1 MPADPLVACE
11 SLSVHY
17 IGGDRW
23 VLDDVS
29 FEQLAGRV
37 TAVIGPSG
45 CGKSTLV
52 RACCGLVPHSIPSE
66 YSGSVALRGQEV
78 ADAPADVLAGTVAYV
93 GQNPDA
99 AVVTRSVRSEVEF
112 PLQNLCLGRDEIT
125 ERADAA
131 LAAVG
136 MAGLGGKDPWT
147 LSGGQRQRLAIAVAL
162 AMRTP
167 LLVLDEPTSTI
178 DAEGSQ
184 RFYDLVADLARQ
196 GTAVIVIDHD
206 LDPILPWVDQVLAL
220 DARGRGIALGT
231 PREVFVRHRAALE
244 AVGVWMPRA
253 LRAGAV
259 PTAEGARAGDRASAP
274 CGGGS
279 PRRGT
284 PGEPPASAAGAALT
298 TAEAGIRV
306 PTMEDMVSPG
316 GVAYWRKTDGQWER
330 ADALDAQDPVLAL
343 NGMRVPGRCPRVSAR
358 VGAGELVGVI
368 GVNGAGKSSLLSAL
382 AGLGGFEADEAL
394 IGGRPL
400 RRGRHIAGYVFQ
412 NPEHQFVSS
421 TVSKELAVGGA
432 PPARVEELLEQFHLA
447 GHRGAHPLT
456 LSGGQA
462 RRLSVATMAGAPHAL
477 VVLDE
482 PTYGQDWANTQE
494 LMSFIDALR
503 GRGRCVLMAT
513 HDLELARRHCTAII
527 ALPDPEQGADEV
539 PAVPDRGVGAG
550 PSGQAVPE
558 APALGAAPSGG
569 STRPDQAPAPSGGS
583 TRPDQAPAPAPGA
596 AAPHQRGRRQG
607 GAFAPLNPLTMGLA
621 ALPLM
626 VAVALGGTTRVNL
639 VVMAAAT
646 LGVIASRPPARRLVA
661 TALAPW
667 LTAALLLFTLRYFAT
682 APYRSVELYY
692 VASPASGATTVGA
705 VLALVLLG
713 GAAAPAEAQIRAL
726 TTTLRLPYRLA
737 AAGTAA
743 VSFLRRFSRDFALLR
758 TARALRGVGSGWGP
772 LAPAVRWTA
781 SVVPLM
787 VISVSHAERVA
798 LSMDARAFGAHARR
812 TEMVD
817 ERWRARD
824 WAVVAL
830 ACLAAAV
837 VLYWRYR

>member
-17 IGGDRW
+17 IGGDAW

-66 YSGSVALRGQEV
+66 YSGSVALGGQEV

-184 RFYDLVADLARQ
+184 QFYDLVADLARR

-253 LRAGAV
+253 LRADAV
-259 PTAEGARAGDRASAP
+259 PTVEGARAGDGDRAAASY
-274 CGGGS
+274 GGGS
-279 PRRGT
+279 TCRGAR
-284 PGEPPASAAGAALT
+284 GNPPAGAALT

-306 PTMEDMVSPG
+306 PALGDMVSPG
-316 GVAYWRKTDGQWER
+316 GVAYWRKTDDQWER
-330 ADALDAQDPVLAL
+330 VGALDAQDPVLAL
-343 NGMRVPGRCPRVSAR
+343 SGMRVPGRCPRISAR
-358 VGAGELVGVI
+358 VGAGELVGVV

-382 AGLGGFEADEAL
+382 AGLGAFEADEAL

-421 TVSKELAVGGA
+421 TVAKELAVGGA

-503 GRGRCVLMAT
+503 ERGRCVLMAT

-527 ALPDPEQGADEV
+527 ALPDPGREPGVQAPARASGPAHGAEV
-539 PAVPDRGVGAG
+539 PAAGAV
-550 PSGQAVPE
+550 PSGASISP
-558 APALGAAPSGG
+558 
-569 STRPDQAPAPSGGS
+569 APAPVS
-583 TRPDQAPAPAPGA
+583 TPGA
-596 AAPHQRGRRQG
+596 AAPVQRGNRG
-607 GAFAPLNPLTMGLA
+607 GGVFAPMNPLTMGLA

-646 LGVIASRPPARRLVA
+646 LGVVASRPPARRLVA

-667 LTAALLLFTLRYFAT
+667 LTAALLLFTLRYFVT
-682 APYRSVELYY
+682 SPQRNIELYY

-743 VSFLRRFSRDFALLR
+743 VSFLRRFRRDFALLR

-772 LAPAVRWTA
+772 LAPAARWVA

-787 VISVSHAERVA
+787 VMSVSHAERVA

-837 VLYWRYR
+837 ILYWRYR

>member
-196 GTAVIVIDHD
+196 GTAVVVIDHD

-220 DARGRGIALGT
+220 DARGRGIALGD

-253 LRAGAV
+253 LRADAV
-259 PTAEGARAGDRASAP
+259 PAAEGARAGDRAAAP

-284 PGEPPASAAGAALT
+284 RGEPPASATGAALT

-306 PTMEDMVSPG
+306 PTMEDMTSPG

-330 ADALDAQDPVLAL
+330 TGALDAQDPVLVL
-343 NGMRVPGRCPRVSAR
+343 SGMRVPGRCPRVSAR

-503 GRGRCVLMAT
+503 ERGRCVLMAT
-513 HDLELARRHCTAII
+513 HDLELARCHCTAII

-539 PAVPDRGVGAG
+539 PAVPDRGAGAG

-558 APALGAAPSGG
+558 VPALGAAPSGG
-569 STRPDQAPAPSGGS
+569 STG
-583 TRPDQAPAPAPGA
+583 PAPAPGA

-758 TARALRGVGSGWGP
+758 TARGLRGVGSGWGP

>member
-17 IGGDRW
+17 IGGDAW

-253 LRAGAV
+253 LRADAV
-259 PTAEGARAGDRASAP
+259 PAAEGARAGDRAAAP

-284 PGEPPASAAGAALT
+284 RGEPPASAAGAALT

-306 PTMEDMVSPG
+306 PTMEDMTSPG

-330 ADALDAQDPVLAL
+330 TGALDAQDPVLVL
-343 NGMRVPGRCPRVSAR
+343 SGMRVPGRCPRVSAR

-462 RRLSVATMAGAPHAL
+462 RRLSVATMAGAPHGL
-477 VVLDE
+477 VILDE

-503 GRGRCVLMAT
+503 GRGRCVRMAT
-513 HDLELARRHCTAII
+513 HALELARRHCTAII
-527 ALPDPEQGADEV
+527 ALPDPDRGVGGGPSD
-539 PAVPDRGVGAG
+539 PDRGVGAG

-569 STRPDQAPAPSGGS
+569 STGPVP
-583 TRPDQAPAPAPGA
+583 APAPAPGA

>member
-17 IGGDRW
+17 IGGDAW

-231 PREVFVRHRAALE
+231 PREVFVGHRAALE

-253 LRAGAV
+253 LRADAV
-259 PTAEGARAGDRASAP
+259 PAAEGARAGDRAAAP

-284 PGEPPASAAGAALT
+284 RGEPPASAAGAALT

-306 PTMEDMVSPG
+306 PTMEDMTSPG

-330 ADALDAQDPVLAL
+330 TGALDAQDPVLAL
-343 NGMRVPGRCPRVSAR
+343 SGMRVPGR
-358 VGAGELVGVI
+358 
-368 GVNGAGKSSLLSAL
+368 
-382 AGLGGFEADEAL
+382 
-394 IGGRPL
+394 
-400 RRGRHIAGYVFQ
+400 
-412 NPEHQFVSS
+412 
-421 TVSKELAVGGA
+421 
-432 PPARVEELLEQFHLA
+432 
-447 GHRGAHPLT
+447 
-456 LSGGQA
+456 
-462 RRLSVATMAGAPHAL
+462 
-477 VVLDE
+477 
-482 PTYGQDWANTQE
+482 
-494 LMSFIDALR
+494 
-503 GRGRCVLMAT
+503 
-513 HDLELARRHCTAII
+513 
-527 ALPDPEQGADEV
+527 
-539 PAVPDRGVGAG
+539 
-550 PSGQAVPE
+550 
-558 APALGAAPSGG
+558 
-569 STRPDQAPAPSGGS
+569 
-583 TRPDQAPAPAPGA
+583 
-596 AAPHQRGRRQG
+596 
-607 GAFAPLNPLTMGLA
+607 
-621 ALPLM
+621 
-626 VAVALGGTTRVNL
+626 
-639 VVMAAAT
+639 
-646 LGVIASRPPARRLVA
+646 
-661 TALAPW
+661 
-667 LTAALLLFTLRYFAT
+667 
-682 APYRSVELYY
+682 
-692 VASPASGATTVGA
+692 
-705 VLALVLLG
+705 
-713 GAAAPAEAQIRAL
+713 
-726 TTTLRLPYRLA
+726 
-737 AAGTAA
+737 
-743 VSFLRRFSRDFALLR
+743 
-758 TARALRGVGSGWGP
+758 
-772 LAPAVRWTA
+772 
-781 SVVPLM
+781 
-787 VISVSHAERVA
+787 
-798 LSMDARAFGAHARR
+798 
-812 TEMVD
+812 
-817 ERWRARD
+817 
-824 WAVVAL
+824 
-830 ACLAAAV
+830 
-837 VLYWRYR
+837 

>member
-253 LRAGAV
+253 LRADAV
-259 PTAEGARAGDRASAP
+259 PAAEGARAGDRAAAP

-306 PTMEDMVSPG
+306 PTMEDMTSPG

-330 ADALDAQDPVLAL
+330 TGALDAQDPVLAL
-343 NGMRVPGRCPRVSAR
+343 SGMRVPGRCPRVSAR

-539 PAVPDRGVGAG
+539 PAVPDRGAGAG

-558 APALGAAPSGG
+558 APAL
-569 STRPDQAPAPSGGS
+569 
-583 TRPDQAPAPAPGA
+583 GA

>member
-17 IGGDRW
+17 IGGDAW

-231 PREVFVRHRAALE
+231 PRKVFVRHRAALE

-253 LRAGAV
+253 LRADAV
-259 PTAEGARAGDRASAP
+259 PTAEGARAGDRAAAP

-284 PGEPPASAAGAALT
+284 RGEPPASAAGAALT

-306 PTMEDMVSPG
+306 PTMEDMTSPG

-330 ADALDAQDPVLAL
+330 TGALDAQDPVLAL
-343 NGMRVPGRCPRVSAR
+343 SGMRVPGRCPRVSAR

-462 RRLSVATMAGAPHAL
+462 RRLSVATTAGAPHAL

-539 PAVPDRGVGAG
+539 PSVPDRGADEVPSGPDRGVGAG

-558 APALGAAPSGG
+558 APAL
-569 STRPDQAPAPSGGS
+569 
-583 TRPDQAPAPAPGA
+583 GA

>member
-17 IGGDRW
+17 IGGDAW

-253 LRAGAV
+253 LRADAV

-330 ADALDAQDPVLAL
+330 TGALDAQDPVLVL
-343 NGMRVPGRCPRVSAR
+343 SGMRVPGRCPRVSAR

-539 PAVPDRGVGAG
+539 PAVPDRGVGGGPSDPDRGVGAG

-558 APALGAAPSGG
+558 APAL
-569 STRPDQAPAPSGGS
+569 
-583 TRPDQAPAPAPGA
+583 GA

>member
-17 IGGDRW
+17 IGGDAW

-253 LRAGAV
+253 LRADAV
-259 PTAEGARAGDRASAP
+259 PAAEGARAGDRAAAP

-284 PGEPPASAAGAALT
+284 RGEPPASATGAALT

-306 PTMEDMVSPG
+306 PTMEDMTSPG

-330 ADALDAQDPVLAL
+330 TGALDAQDPVLAL
-343 NGMRVPGRCPRVSAR
+343 SGMRVPGRCPRVSAR

-494 LMSFIDALR
+494 LMSFIGALR

-539 PAVPDRGVGAG
+539 PSVPDRGVGGG

-558 APALGAAPSGG
+558 APA
-569 STRPDQAPAPSGGS
+569 
-583 TRPDQAPAPAPGA
+583 PGA
-596 AAPHQRGRRQG
+596 AARHRHGRRQG

-626 VAVALGGTTRVNL
+626 VAVALGGTTQVNL

-682 APYRSVELYY
+682 SPHKSIELYY
-692 VASPASGATTVGA
+692 IASPASGATTVGA

>member
-17 IGGDRW
+17 IGGDAW

-147 LSGGQRQRLAIAVAL
+147 LSAGQRQRLAIAVAL

-253 LRAGAV
+253 LRADAV
-259 PTAEGARAGDRASAP
+259 PAAEGARAGDRAAAP

-284 PGEPPASAAGAALT
+284 RGEPPASATGAALT

-306 PTMEDMVSPG
+306 PTMEDMTSPG

-330 ADALDAQDPVLAL
+330 TGALDAQDPVLAL
-343 NGMRVPGRCPRVSAR
+343 SGMRVPGRCPRVSAR

-503 GRGRCVLMAT
+503 ERGRCVLMAT

-539 PAVPDRGVGAG
+539 PSVPDRGVGGG

-558 APALGAAPSGG
+558 APA
-569 STRPDQAPAPSGGS
+569 
-583 TRPDQAPAPAPGA
+583 PGA
-596 AAPHQRGRRQG
+596 AARHRHGRRQG

-626 VAVALGGTTRVNL
+626 VAVALGGTTQVNL

-682 APYRSVELYY
+682 SPHKSIELYY
-692 VASPASGATTVGA
+692 IASPASGATTVGA

>member
-17 IGGDRW
+17 IGGDAW

-253 LRAGAV
+253 LRADAV
-259 PTAEGARAGDRASAP
+259 PAAEGARAGDRAAAP

-306 PTMEDMVSPG
+306 PTMEDMTSPG

-330 ADALDAQDPVLAL
+330 TGALDAQDPVLAL
-343 NGMRVPGRCPRVSAR
+343 SGMRVPGRCPRVSAR

-503 GRGRCVLMAT
+503 ERGRCVLMAT

-539 PAVPDRGVGAG
+539 PAVPDRGAGAG

-558 APALGAAPSGG
+558 APAPGAAPSGG
-569 STRPDQAPAPSGGS
+569 STRPDQAPA
-583 TRPDQAPAPAPGA
+583 RAPGA

-607 GAFAPLNPLTMGLA
+607 GAFVPLNPLTMGLA

>member
-1 MPADPLVACE
+1 MPADPLIACE

-17 IGGDRW
+17 IGGDAW

-253 LRAGAV
+253 LRADAV
-259 PTAEGARAGDRASAP
+259 PAAEGARAGDRAAAP

-330 ADALDAQDPVLAL
+330 TGALDAQDPVLVL
-343 NGMRVPGRCPRVSAR
+343 SGMRVPGRCPRVSAR

-432 PPARVEELLEQFHLA
+432 PPARVEELLEQVHLA

-527 ALPDPEQGADEV
+527 ALPDPDRGVGGGPSD
-539 PAVPDRGVGAG
+539 PDRGVGAG

-569 STRPDQAPAPSGGS
+569 STGPASVP
-583 TRPDQAPAPAPGA
+583 APAPAPGA

-626 VAVALGGTTRVNL
+626 VAIALGGTTRVNL

>member
-17 IGGDRW
+17 IGGDAW

-253 LRAGAV
+253 LRADAV
-259 PTAEGARAGDRASAP
+259 PAAEGARAGDRAAAP

-284 PGEPPASAAGAALT
+284 RGEPRASAAGAALT

-306 PTMEDMVSPG
+306 PTMEDMTSPG

-330 ADALDAQDPVLAL
+330 TGALDAQDPVLAL
-343 NGMRVPGRCPRVSAR
+343 SGMRVPGRCPRVSAR

-503 GRGRCVLMAT
+503 ERGRCVLMAT

-527 ALPDPEQGADEV
+527 ALPDPERGAGADPSDPVSPEDPAPCAASPSGSTSPAPV
-539 PAVPDRGVGAG
+539 PAPCAT
-550 PSGQAVPE
+550 A
-558 APALGAAPSGG
+558 
-569 STRPDQAPAPSGGS
+569 PDQCG
-583 TRPDQAPAPAPGA
+583 RP
-596 AAPHQRGRRQG
+596 QG

-812 TEMVD
+812 TELVD

>member
-1 MPADPLVACE
+1 MPADPLVDCE

-17 IGGDRW
+17 IGADTW

-66 YSGSVALRGQEV
+66 YSGSVALDGQEV
-78 ADAPADVLAGTVAYV
+78 ADAPADMLAGAVAYV

-125 ERADAA
+125 ERADGA

-136 MAGLGGKDPWT
+136 MAALGGRDPWT

-184 RFYDLVADLARQ
+184 RFYDLVAGLARQ

-220 DARGRGIALGT
+220 DAKGRGIAVGT

-253 LRAGAV
+253 LRADAV
-259 PTAEGARAGDRASAP
+259 PPAEGGRAGDEDRAAAP
-274 CGGGS
+274 RCGES
-279 PRRGT
+279 PRRST
-284 PGEPPASAAGAALT
+284 RGERSAGASGAAGAALT

-306 PTMEDMVSPG
+306 PTLGDMVSPG
-316 GVAYWRKTDGQWER
+316 GVAYWRKNDGQWER
-330 ADALDAQDPVLAL
+330 VGALDAQDPVLAL
-343 NGMRVPGRCPRVSAR
+343 SGMRVPGRCPRISAR
-358 VGAGELVGVI
+358 VGAGELVGVV

-382 AGLGGFEADEAL
+382 AGLGAFEADEAL

-432 PPARVEELLEQFHLA
+432 PPSRVDELLEQFHLV

-462 RRLSVATMAGAPHAL
+462 RRLSVATMAGAPHGL
-477 VVLDE
+477 VILDE

-494 LMSFIDALR
+494 LMSFIDVLR
-503 GRGRCVLMAT
+503 ERGRCVLMAT

-527 ALPDPEQGADEV
+527 ALPDPE
-539 PAVPDRGVGAG
+539 RGAG
-550 PSGQAVPE
+550 AGSMDPERGASTESSDPVSPE
-558 APALGAAPSGG
+558 A
-569 STRPDQAPAPSGGS
+569 R
-583 TRPDQAPAPAPGA
+583 APGA
-596 AAPHQRGRRQG
+596 ASPSGSTSPAPGTPAPDLRGRRQG

-646 LGVIASRPPARRLVA
+646 LGVVASRPPARRLVA

-682 APYRSVELYY
+682 SPQRNIELYY

-772 LAPAVRWTA
+772 LAPAVRWVA

-798 LSMDARAFGAHARR
+798 LSMDARAFGAHAGR

-830 ACLAAAV
+830 ALLAAAV
-837 VLYWRYR
+837 VLYRRYR

>member
-17 IGGDRW
+17 IGGDAW

-253 LRAGAV
+253 LRADAV
-259 PTAEGARAGDRASAP
+259 PTAEGARAGDRAAAP

-284 PGEPPASAAGAALT
+284 RGELPASAAGAALT

-503 GRGRCVLMAT
+503 ERGRCVLMAT

-539 PAVPDRGVGAG
+539 PAVPDRGAGAG

-569 STRPDQAPAPSGGS
+569 STGPASVP
-583 TRPDQAPAPAPGA
+583 APAPAPGA

>member
-17 IGGDRW
+17 IGGDAW

-253 LRAGAV
+253 LRADAV
-259 PTAEGARAGDRASAP
+259 PAAEGARAGDRAAAP

-306 PTMEDMVSPG
+306 PTMEDMTSPG

-330 ADALDAQDPVLAL
+330 TGALDAQDPVLAL
-343 NGMRVPGRCPRVSAR
+343 SGMRVPGRCPRVSAR

-447 GHRGAHPLT
+447 GHRDAHPLT

-503 GRGRCVLMAT
+503 ERGRCVLMAT

-539 PAVPDRGVGAG
+539 PAVPDRGAGAG

-558 APALGAAPSGG
+558 APAPGAAPSGG
-569 STRPDQAPAPSGGS
+569 STRPAPV
-583 TRPDQAPAPAPGA
+583 PAPAPGA

-626 VAVALGGTTRVNL
+626 VSVALGGTTRVNL

>member
-17 IGGDRW
+17 IGGDAW

-131 LAAVG
+131 LAEVG

-253 LRAGAV
+253 LRADAV
-259 PTAEGARAGDRASAP
+259 PAAEGARAGDRAAAP

-306 PTMEDMVSPG
+306 PTMEDMTSPG

-330 ADALDAQDPVLAL
+330 TGALDAQDPVLAL
-343 NGMRVPGRCPRVSAR
+343 SGMRVPGRCPRVSAR

-503 GRGRCVLMAT
+503 ERGRCVLMAT

-539 PAVPDRGVGAG
+539 PSVPDRGAGAG

-558 APALGAAPSGG
+558 APAPGAALSGG
-569 STRPDQAPAPSGGS
+569 STRPDQAPA
-583 TRPDQAPAPAPGA
+583 RAPGA

-646 LGVIASRPPARRLVA
+646 LGVITSRPPARRLVA

>member
-1 MPADPLVACE
+1 M
-11 SLSVHY
+11 
-17 IGGDRW
+17 
-23 VLDDVS
+23 
-29 FEQLAGRV
+29 
-37 TAVIGPSG
+37 
-45 CGKSTLV
+45 
-52 RACCGLVPHSIPSE
+52 
-66 YSGSVALRGQEV
+66 
-78 ADAPADVLAGTVAYV
+78 
-93 GQNPDA
+93 
-99 AVVTRSVRSEVEF
+99 
-112 PLQNLCLGRDEIT
+112 
-125 ERADAA
+125 
-131 LAAVG
+131 
-136 MAGLGGKDPWT
+136 
-147 LSGGQRQRLAIAVAL
+147 
-162 AMRTP
+162 
-167 LLVLDEPTSTI
+167 
-178 DAEGSQ
+178 
-184 RFYDLVADLARQ
+184 ADLARQ

-253 LRAGAV
+253 LRADAV
-259 PTAEGARAGDRASAP
+259 PAAEGARAGDRAAAP

-284 PGEPPASAAGAALT
+284 RGEPPASAAGAALT

-306 PTMEDMVSPG
+306 PTMEDMTSPG

-330 ADALDAQDPVLAL
+330 TGALDVQDPVLAL
-343 NGMRVPGRCPRVSAR
+343 SGMQVPGRCPRVSAR

-539 PAVPDRGVGAG
+539 PAVPDRGAGAG

-569 STRPDQAPAPSGGS
+569 STGPVPAPA
-583 TRPDQAPAPAPGA
+583 RAPGA
-596 AAPHQRGRRQG
+596 AAPHRRGRGQG

-798 LSMDARAFGAHARR
+798 LSMDARAFGAYARR

>member
-17 IGGDRW
+17 IGGDAW

-253 LRAGAV
+253 LRADAV
-259 PTAEGARAGDRASAP
+259 PAAEGARAGDRAAAP

-284 PGEPPASAAGAALT
+284 RGEPPASAAGAALT

-306 PTMEDMVSPG
+306 PTMEDMTSPG

-330 ADALDAQDPVLAL
+330 TGALDAQDPVLVL
-343 NGMRVPGRCPRVSAR
+343 SGMRVPGRCPRVSAR

-421 TVSKELAVGGA
+421 TVAKELAVGGA

-527 ALPDPEQGADEV
+527 ALPDP
-539 PAVPDRGVGAG
+539 DRGVGAG

-569 STRPDQAPAPSGGS
+569 STGPASVP
-583 TRPDQAPAPAPGA
+583 APAPAPGA

>member
-17 IGGDRW
+17 IGGDAW

-206 LDPILPWVDQVLAL
+206 LDPILPWVDQVLTL

-253 LRAGAV
+253 LRADAV
-259 PTAEGARAGDRASAP
+259 PAAEGARAGDRAAAP

-284 PGEPPASAAGAALT
+284 PGEPPASAAGTALT

-306 PTMEDMVSPG
+306 PTMEDMTSPG

-330 ADALDAQDPVLAL
+330 TGALDAQDPVLAL
-343 NGMRVPGRCPRVSAR
+343 SGMRVPGRCPRVSAR

-503 GRGRCVLMAT
+503 ERGRCVLMAT

-539 PAVPDRGVGAG
+539 PAVPDRGAGAG

-558 APALGAAPSGG
+558 PPAPGAP
-569 STRPDQAPAPSGGS
+569 PSGGS

-607 GAFAPLNPLTMGLA
+607 GAFVPLNPLTMGLA

>member
-1 MPADPLVACE
+1 MPADPLIACE

-17 IGGDRW
+17 IGGDAW

-253 LRAGAV
+253 LRADAV
-259 PTAEGARAGDRASAP
+259 PAAEGARAGDRAAAP

-284 PGEPPASAAGAALT
+284 RGEPPASAAGAALT

-306 PTMEDMVSPG
+306 PTMEDMTSPG

-330 ADALDAQDPVLAL
+330 TGALDAQDPVLVL
-343 NGMRVPGRCPRVSAR
+343 SGMRVPGRCPRVSAR

-432 PPARVEELLEQFHLA
+432 PPARVEELLEQFHRA
-447 GHRGAHPLT
+447 GHGGAPPLT

-527 ALPDPEQGADEV
+527 ALPDPDRGVGGGPSD
-539 PAVPDRGVGAG
+539 PDRGVGAG

-558 APALGAAPSGG
+558 APALGAAPSRG
-569 STRPDQAPAPSGGS
+569 STRPPP
-583 TRPDQAPAPAPGA
+583 RPAPAPGA

>member
-253 LRAGAV
+253 LRADAV
-259 PTAEGARAGDRASAP
+259 PAAEGARAGDRAAAP

-284 PGEPPASAAGAALT
+284 RGEPPASAAGAALT

-306 PTMEDMVSPG
+306 PTMEDMTSPG

-330 ADALDAQDPVLAL
+330 TGALDAQDPVLAL
-343 NGMRVPGRCPRVSAR
+343 SGMRVPGRCPRVSAR

-539 PAVPDRGVGAG
+539 PSVPDRGVGGGPSDPDRGVGAG
-550 PSGQAVPE
+550 PSGQVVPE
-558 APALGAAPSGG
+558 
-569 STRPDQAPAPSGGS
+569 
-583 TRPDQAPAPAPGA
+583 APAPGA

>member
-1 MPADPLVACE
+1 MPADPLIACE

-17 IGGDRW
+17 IGGDAW

-253 LRAGAV
+253 LRADAV

-550 PSGQAVPE
+550 PSDQAVPE

-569 STRPDQAPAPSGGS
+569 STRPAPV
-583 TRPDQAPAPAPGA
+583 PARAPGA
-596 AAPHQRGRRQG
+596 AAPHRRGRRQG

>member
-17 IGGDRW
+17 IGGDAW

-253 LRAGAV
+253 LRAEAV
-259 PTAEGARAGDRASAP
+259 PTAEGSRAGDRAAAP

-284 PGEPPASAAGAALT
+284 RGEPPASAAGAALT

-306 PTMEDMVSPG
+306 PTMEDMTSPG

-330 ADALDAQDPVLAL
+330 TGALDAQDPVLAL
-343 NGMRVPGRCPRVSAR
+343 SGMRVPGRCPRVSAR

-494 LMSFIDALR
+494 LMSFIGALR
-503 GRGRCVLMAT
+503 ERGRCVLMAT

-539 PAVPDRGVGAG
+539 PSVPDRGVGAG

-558 APALGAAPSGG
+558 APA
-569 STRPDQAPAPSGGS
+569 
-583 TRPDQAPAPAPGA
+583 PGA
-596 AAPHQRGRRQG
+596 AARHRHGRRQG

>member
-17 IGGDRW
+17 IGGDAW

-253 LRAGAV
+253 LRADAV
-259 PTAEGARAGDRASAP
+259 PAAEGARAGDRAAAP

-284 PGEPPASAAGAALT
+284 RGEPPASAAGAALT

-306 PTMEDMVSPG
+306 PTMEDMTSPG

-330 ADALDAQDPVLAL
+330 TGALDAQDPVLAL
-343 NGMRVPGRCPRVSAR
+343 SGMRVPGRCPRVSAR

-462 RRLSVATMAGAPHAL
+462 RRLSVATTAGAPHAL

-539 PAVPDRGVGAG
+539 PSVPDRGADEVPSGPDRGVGAG

-558 APALGAAPSGG
+558 APAL
-569 STRPDQAPAPSGGS
+569 
-583 TRPDQAPAPAPGA
+583 GA

>member
-17 IGGDRW
+17 IGGDAW

-253 LRAGAV
+253 LRADAV
-259 PTAEGARAGDRASAP
+259 PAAEGARAGDRAAAP

-284 PGEPPASAAGAALT
+284 RGEPPASATGAALT

-306 PTMEDMVSPG
+306 PTMEDMTSPG

-330 ADALDAQDPVLAL
+330 TGALDAQDPVLAL
-343 NGMRVPGRCPRVSAR
+343 SGMRVPGRCPRVSAR

-494 LMSFIDALR
+494 LMSFIGALR

-539 PAVPDRGVGAG
+539 PSVPDRGVGGG

-558 APALGAAPSGG
+558 APA
-569 STRPDQAPAPSGGS
+569 
-583 TRPDQAPAPAPGA
+583 PGA
-596 AAPHQRGRRQG
+596 AARHRHGRRQG

-626 VAVALGGTTRVNL
+626 VAVALGGTTQVNL

-667 LTAALLLFTLRYFAT
+667 LTAALTLFTLRYFAT
-682 APYRSVELYY
+682 SPHKSIELYY
-692 VASPASGATTVGA
+692 IASPASGATTVGA

>member
-17 IGGDRW
+17 IGGDAW

-231 PREVFVRHRAALE
+231 PRKVFVRHRAALE

-253 LRAGAV
+253 LRADAV
-259 PTAEGARAGDRASAP
+259 PTAEGARAGDRAAAP

-284 PGEPPASAAGAALT
+284 RGEPPASAAGAALT

-306 PTMEDMVSPG
+306 PTMEDMTSPG

-330 ADALDAQDPVLAL
+330 TGALDAQDPVLAL
-343 NGMRVPGRCPRVSAR
+343 SGMQVPGRCPRVSAR

-462 RRLSVATMAGAPHAL
+462 RRLSVATTAGAPHAL

-539 PAVPDRGVGAG
+539 PSVPDRGADEVPSGPDRGVGAG

-558 APALGAAPSGG
+558 APAL
-569 STRPDQAPAPSGGS
+569 
-583 TRPDQAPAPAPGA
+583 GA

>member
-253 LRAGAV
+253 LRADAV

-330 ADALDAQDPVLAL
+330 AGALDAQDPVLAL

-503 GRGRCVLMAT
+503 ERGRCVLMAT

-550 PSGQAVPE
+550 PSDQAVPE

-569 STRPDQAPAPSGGS
+569 STRPAPV
-583 TRPDQAPAPAPGA
+583 PARAPGA
-596 AAPHQRGRRQG
+596 AAPHRRGRRQG

>member
-17 IGGDRW
+17 IGGDAW

-253 LRAGAV
+253 LRADAV

-306 PTMEDMVSPG
+306 PTMEDMTSPG

-330 ADALDAQDPVLAL
+330 TGTLDAQDPVLAL
-343 NGMRVPGRCPRVSAR
+343 SGMRVPGRCPRVSAR

-503 GRGRCVLMAT
+503 ERGRCVLMAT

-539 PAVPDRGVGAG
+539 PAVPDRGAGAG

-558 APALGAAPSGG
+558 APAL
-569 STRPDQAPAPSGGS
+569 
-583 TRPDQAPAPAPGA
+583 GA

>member
-17 IGGDRW
+17 IGGDAW

-231 PREVFVRHRAALE
+231 PRKVFVRHRAALE

-253 LRAGAV
+253 LRADAV
-259 PTAEGARAGDRASAP
+259 PAAEGARAGDRAAAP

-284 PGEPPASAAGAALT
+284 RGEPPASAAGAALT

-306 PTMEDMVSPG
+306 PTMEDMTSPG

-330 ADALDAQDPVLAL
+330 TGALDAQDPVLAL
-343 NGMRVPGRCPRVSAR
+343 SGMRVPGRCPRVSAR

-462 RRLSVATMAGAPHAL
+462 RRLSVATTAGAPHAL

-539 PAVPDRGVGAG
+539 PSVPDRGADEVPSGPDRGVGAG

-558 APALGAAPSGG
+558 APAL
-569 STRPDQAPAPSGGS
+569 
-583 TRPDQAPAPAPGA
+583 GA

>member
-17 IGGDRW
+17 IGGDAW

-253 LRAGAV
+253 LRADAV
-259 PTAEGARAGDRASAP
+259 PAAEGACAGDRAAAP

-284 PGEPPASAAGAALT
+284 RGEPPASAAGAALT

-306 PTMEDMVSPG
+306 PTMEDMTSPG

-330 ADALDAQDPVLAL
+330 TGALDAQDPVLAL
-343 NGMRVPGRCPRVSAR
+343 SGMRVPGRCPRVSAR

-569 STRPDQAPAPSGGS
+569 LTG
-583 TRPDQAPAPAPGA
+583 PAPAPGA

>member
-17 IGGDRW
+17 IGGDAW

-253 LRAGAV
+253 LRADAV
-259 PTAEGARAGDRASAP
+259 PAAEGARAGDRAAAP

-284 PGEPPASAAGAALT
+284 RGEPPASAAGAALT

-306 PTMEDMVSPG
+306 PTMEDMTSPG

-330 ADALDAQDPVLAL
+330 TGALDAQDPVLVL
-343 NGMRVPGRCPRVSAR
+343 SGMRVPGRCPRVSAR

-539 PAVPDRGVGAG
+539 PSVPDRGVGGG
-550 PSGQAVPE
+550 PSDQAVPE
-558 APALGAAPSGG
+558 APAPGAAPSGG
-569 STRPDQAPAPSGGS
+569 STRPAPV
-583 TRPDQAPAPAPGA
+583 PARAPGA
-596 AAPHQRGRRQG
+596 AAPHRRGRRQG

-817 ERWRARD
+817 ERWRACD

>member
-17 IGGDRW
+17 IGGDAW

-184 RFYDLVADLARQ
+184 RFYDLVADLARK
-196 GTAVIVIDHD
+196 GTAVVVIDHD

-253 LRAGAV
+253 LRAEAV
-259 PTAEGARAGDRASAP
+259 PTAEGSRAGDRAAAP

-284 PGEPPASAAGAALT
+284 RGEPPASAAGAALT

-306 PTMEDMVSPG
+306 PTMEDMTSPG

-330 ADALDAQDPVLAL
+330 TGALDAQDPVLAL
-343 NGMRVPGRCPRVSAR
+343 SGMRVPGRCPRVSAR

-447 GHRGAHPLT
+447 GHRDAHPLT

-527 ALPDPEQGADEV
+527 ALPDPEQGAGADPSV
-539 PAVPDRGVGAG
+539 PDRGVGGGPSDPDRGVGAG

-558 APALGAAPSGG
+558 APAPGAAPSGG
-569 STRPDQAPAPSGGS
+569 STGPAPV
-583 TRPDQAPAPAPGA
+583 PAPAPGA
-596 AAPHQRGRRQG
+596 AVPHQRGRRQG

-626 VAVALGGTTRVNL
+626 VAVALGGTTQVNL

>member
-17 IGGDRW
+17 IGGDAW

-66 YSGSVALRGQEV
+66 YSGSVTLDGQEV

-231 PREVFVRHRAALE
+231 PREVFVGHRAALE

-253 LRAGAV
+253 LRADAV
-259 PTAEGARAGDRASAP
+259 PAAEGARAGDRAAAP

-284 PGEPPASAAGAALT
+284 RGEPPASATGAALT

-306 PTMEDMVSPG
+306 PTMEDMTSPG

-330 ADALDAQDPVLAL
+330 TGALDAQDPVLAL
-343 NGMRVPGRCPRVSAR
+343 SGMRVPGRCPRVSAR

-503 GRGRCVLMAT
+503 ERGRCVLMAT

-527 ALPDPEQGADEV
+527 ALPDPEQGAGAD
-539 PAVPDRGVGAG
+539 PSGPDRGVGAG

-558 APALGAAPSGG
+558 APAPGAAPSGG
-569 STRPDQAPAPSGGS
+569 STGPAPV
-583 TRPDQAPAPAPGA
+583 PAPAPGA
-596 AAPHQRGRRQG
+596 AVPHQRGRRQG

>member
-1 MPADPLVACE
+1 MPA
-11 SLSVHY
+11 
-17 IGGDRW
+17 
-23 VLDDVS
+23 
-29 FEQLAGRV
+29 
-37 TAVIGPSG
+37 
-45 CGKSTLV
+45 
-52 RACCGLVPHSIPSE
+52 
-66 YSGSVALRGQEV
+66 
-78 ADAPADVLAGTVAYV
+78 
-93 GQNPDA
+93 
-99 AVVTRSVRSEVEF
+99 
-112 PLQNLCLGRDEIT
+112 
-125 ERADAA
+125 
-131 LAAVG
+131 
-136 MAGLGGKDPWT
+136 
-147 LSGGQRQRLAIAVAL
+147 
-162 AMRTP
+162 
-167 LLVLDEPTSTI
+167 
-178 DAEGSQ
+178 
-184 RFYDLVADLARQ
+184 
-196 GTAVIVIDHD
+196 
-206 LDPILPWVDQVLAL
+206 VDQVLAL

-253 LRAGAV
+253 LRADAV
-259 PTAEGARAGDRASAP
+259 PAAEGARAGDRAAAP

-284 PGEPPASAAGAALT
+284 RGEPPASATGAALT

-306 PTMEDMVSPG
+306 PTMEDMTSPG

-330 ADALDAQDPVLAL
+330 TGALDAQDPVLAL
-343 NGMRVPGRCPRVSAR
+343 SGMRVPGRCPRVSAR

-432 PPARVEELLEQFHLA
+432 PPARVDELLEQFHLA

-539 PAVPDRGVGAG
+539 PSVPDRGAGAG
-550 PSGQAVPE
+550 PSGQAVPEE

-569 STRPDQAPAPSGGS
+569 STGPASV
-583 TRPDQAPAPAPGA
+583 PAPGA

-639 VVMAAAT
+639 VVMVAAT

>member
-1 MPADPLVACE
+1 MPAEPLVACE

-17 IGGDRW
+17 IGADTW

-66 YSGSVALRGQEV
+66 YSGSVALRGHEV
-78 ADAPADVLAGTVAYV
+78 ADASADLLAGTVAYV

-220 DARGRGIALGT
+220 DAKGRGIALGA

-244 AVGVWMPRA
+244 EVGVWMPRA
-253 LRAGAV
+253 LRADAV
-259 PTAEGARAGDRASAP
+259 PTAEGARAGDRAAASR
-274 CGGGS
+274 GGGS

-284 PGEPPASAAGAALT
+284 RGEPPASAAGTALT

-306 PTMEDMVSPG
+306 PTMEDMASPG

-330 ADALDAQDPVLAL
+330 VGALDAQDPVLAL
-343 NGMRVPGRCPRVSAR
+343 RGMRVPGRCPRVSAR

-400 RRGRHIAGYVFQ
+400 RRGRHVVGYVFQ

-447 GHRGAHPLT
+447 GHRDAHPLT

-462 RRLSVATMAGAPHAL
+462 RRLSVATMAGAPHGL

-494 LMSFIDALR
+494 LMSFIGALR
-503 GRGRCVLMAT
+503 EQGRCVLMAT

-539 PAVPDRGVGAG
+539 PSVPDPGVGAG
-550 PSGQAVPE
+550 PSDPAAPQAPT
-558 APALGAAPSGG
+558 PGAAPSGG
-569 STRPDQAPAPSGGS
+569 STRPAPAS
-583 TRPDQAPAPAPGA
+583 APAPGA
-596 AAPHQRGRRQG
+596 AAPDQRGGRRG

-639 VVMAAAT
+639 VIMAAAT

-667 LTAALLLFTLRYFAT
+667 LTAALLLFTLGYFAT
-682 APYRSVELYY
+682 SPHKSIELYY

>member
-17 IGGDRW
+17 IGGDAW

-131 LAAVG
+131 LAEVG

-253 LRAGAV
+253 LRADAV
-259 PTAEGARAGDRASAP
+259 PAAEGARAGDRAAAP

-306 PTMEDMVSPG
+306 PTMEDMTSPG

-330 ADALDAQDPVLAL
+330 TGALDAQDPVLAL
-343 NGMRVPGRCPRVSAR
+343 SGMRVPGRCPRVSAR

-539 PAVPDRGVGAG
+539 PSVPDRGAGAG

-558 APALGAAPSGG
+558 APAPGAALSGG
-569 STRPDQAPAPSGGS
+569 STRPDQAPA
-583 TRPDQAPAPAPGA
+583 RAPGA

-646 LGVIASRPPARRLVA
+646 LGVITSRPPARRLVA